1 MKAKIIS
8 LSILVLLLTTAISAQ
23 SLISVDPTSGSQCQK
38 LAITLTGENTNFYQA
53 TSTMWLQDGEFGNY
67 IMPSSQ
73 TVISETQIVAEFC
86 FSPAD
91 DATTYDAHAFNG
103 INVDEMVLE
112 NAFELMAVENLPVLT
127 SSSPSTANLGETI
140 TLSVTGNYTHF
151 ASAGVINNIMLHS
164 SEGGIIYGYNI
175 NVIDNF
181 HLEADFDISSYKP
194 EGYYNLRIS
203 NCLDADIGLQ
213 NAINLIDTGGS
224 PEIVSVEPNT
234 ASQGEQLTITITG
247 QNTEFQQGSSM
258 LVLEN
263 NTATI
268 YSESHTVINDT
279 LMNGNFNFTFDHAPG
294 VYDVTVTNWN
304 LGDVTLVD
312 GFTILPSIQPII
324 SEVTPNNASQ
334 GTAVYFTI
342 KTENTTY
349 NPSDNMPY
357 VKLTQDWEELYPKEI
372 NLIDSVTIEAKF
384 IFSYSNQSGYK
395 TITVSSPYEGSLNLE
410 NAIFVA
416 EAEPGGSISKVVPDT
431 AIQGQSVSISVTGKD
446 IVFMQGTSSLSLTKD
461 NFTISPTTNTI
472 VLSDSTLSGQF
483 GFLQTFPAGK
493 YDVVVYGDYAWPDV
507 ILSEGFE
514 LKLFNFL
521 EEKSFNSFLSVYPN
535 PCKGNLNIERK
546 INNAEDFT
554 IQIYNIDGKLLFED
568 KLLKNEK
575 EASFDLSFLP
585 KGSYILNVIMNDAKQ
600 SSNLIIQ

>member
-1 MKAKIIS
+1 MKTKTIS
-8 LSILVLLLTTAISAQ
+8 LSIIILLLTTAINAQ
-23 SLISVDPTSGSQCQK
+23 TLISVDPSSGSQCQK

-53 TSTMWLQDGEFGNY
+53 TSTMWLQDGEFGNF
-67 IMPSSQ
+67 ILPSSQ
-73 TVISETQIVAEFC
+73 TVLSETQLVAEFC

-103 INVDEMVLE
+103 INVDQMVLE
-112 NAFELMAVENLPVLT
+112 NAFELMTVENLPVLAT
-127 SSSPSTANLGETI
+127 SSPSTANLGETI

-151 ASAGVINNIMLHS
+151 ATGGVTNNIMLYS
-164 SEGGIIYGYNI
+164 SEGGVIYGYNI
-175 NVIDNF
+175 NVSDNL
-181 HLEADFDISSYKP
+181 HLEADFEISSYKP
-194 EGYYNLRIS
+194 EGYYDLRVS
-203 NCLDADIGLQ
+203 NCLDADIVLQ

-263 NTATI
+263 NTGTI

-279 LMNGNFNFTFDHAPG
+279 LMYGNFNFTFNHTPG
-294 VYDVTVTNWN
+294 IYDVTVTNWN

-312 GFTILPSIQPII
+312 GFTISPSIQPVI

-349 NPSDNMPY
+349 NSSDNLPY
-357 VKLTQDWEELYPKEI
+357 VILHQEWEELYPKEI
-372 NLIDSVTIEAKF
+372 NVIDSVTIEAKF

-395 TITVSSPYEGSLNLE
+395 TITVSSPYEGSLSLE
-410 NAIFVA
+410 NAIFVT

-431 AIQGQSVSISVTGKD
+431 AIQGESISISVSGKD
-446 IVFMQGTSSLSLTKD
+446 IIFMQGTSSLSLSKD

-483 GFLQTFPAGK
+483 SFLQTFPAGK
-493 YDVVVYGDYAWPDV
+493 YDVVVNGDYAWPDV
-507 ILSEGFE
+507 VLSEGFE

-535 PCKGNLNIERK
+535 PCRGNLNIKRI
-546 INNAEDFT
+546 INNAEVFT

-568 KLLKNEK
+568 KLLKNQD